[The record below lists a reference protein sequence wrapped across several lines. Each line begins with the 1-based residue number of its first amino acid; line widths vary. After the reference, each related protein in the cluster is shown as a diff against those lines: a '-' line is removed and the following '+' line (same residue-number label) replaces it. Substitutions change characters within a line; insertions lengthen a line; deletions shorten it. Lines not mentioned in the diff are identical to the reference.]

1 MGTKTIGVKEDVY
14 ERLNARKR
22 EDESFT
28 DLMNR
33 ILDETKAD
41 WSAGFGTLDAA
52 AADELEQLVMT
63 SRERT
68 GAGLGERQRTALEEL
83 ADTGDA
89 DETA

>member
-28 DLMNR
+28 ELVNR
-33 ILDETKAD
+33 LLDETKGD
-41 WSAGFGTLDAA
+41 WRDGFGTLDTDGAV
-52 AADELEQLVMT
+52 ELERIVEQ

-68 GAGLGERQRTALEEL
+68 GDALGNRQQSALEALSEE
-83 ADTGDA
+83 T